1 MDLVLIINKLF
12 ELVKMKMTLENR
24 IYRVVFLNDVT
35 CFSIILNYTKQK
47 NLIVMQYSETERSVK
62 IKIVKKEF

>member
-1 MDLVLIINKLF
+1 
-12 ELVKMKMTLENR
+12 MTLENR

-35 CFSIILNYTKQK
+35 CFSIILNYTKQE

-62 IKIVKKEF
+62 IKIVKKEFKVLI